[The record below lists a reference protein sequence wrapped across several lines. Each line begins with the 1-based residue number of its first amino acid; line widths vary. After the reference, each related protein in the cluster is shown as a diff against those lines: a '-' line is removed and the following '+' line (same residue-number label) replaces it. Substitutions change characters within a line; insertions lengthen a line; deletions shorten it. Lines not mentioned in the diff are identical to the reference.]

1 MPGRSQ
7 SMPINL
13 PPVLCL
19 MGPTASGK
27 TALAMA
33 LHAQLPVDIISVD
46 ASQVYRGMDIGT
58 AKPSPAELARV
69 PHRLIDIR
77 DPAQPYSAADFC
89 ADALR
94 EIADIHRAGRL
105 PLLVGGSMFYFRA
118 LEQGLSALPSADPAV
133 RARLNQE
140 AERQGWPVLHA
151 RLARQDPA
159 SAARIKPTD
168 TQRIQ
173 RALEVFELTGQ
184 PMPPLTPAAGPP
196 AHRFIKM
203 AIYPAERGILHQQIA
218 QRFHAMLDAGLVAEV
233 ERLLQRTDQTPA
245 LPSMRTVGYRQ
256 VITYLSGALTYQ
268 EMVEKGIIATRQLA
282 KRQLTWLR
290 ADRELHRLDAHDPV
304 LLRSV
309 LDYLATRVHLD
320 KL

>member
-1 MPGRSQ
+1 
-7 SMPINL
+7 
-13 PPVLCL
+13 

-33 LHAQLPVDIISVD
+33 LYAQLPVDIISVD

-58 AKPSPAELARV
+58 AKPSPAELLRV

-77 DPAQPYSAADFC
+77 DPAEPYSAADFC
-89 ADALR
+89 TDALR
-94 EIADIHRAGRL
+94 EIQAIHGAGRL

-140 AERQGWPVLHA
+140 AEREGWPALHA

-168 TQRIQ
+168 AQRIQ
-173 RALEVFELTGQ
+173 RALEVLELTGQ
-184 PMPPLTPAAGPP
+184 PMPPVTPAAGPP
-196 AHRFIKM
+196 SYRFIKL
-203 AIYPAERGILHQQIA
+203 AIYPAERRLLHQQIA
-218 QRFHAMLDAGLVAEV
+218 QRYRAMLDAGLVAEV
-233 ERLLQRTDQTPA
+233 ERLMQRTDLTPD

-256 VITYLSGALTYQ
+256 VIAYLSGALSYQ

-290 ADRELHRLDAHDPV
+290 ADKELHRLDAHDPV

>member
-1 MPGRSQ
+1 
-7 SMPINL
+7 
-13 PPVLCL
+13 

-58 AKPSPAELARV
+58 AKPSPAELLRV

-77 DPAQPYSAADFC
+77 DPAEPYSAADFC
-89 ADALR
+89 TDALR
-94 EIADIHRAGRL
+94 EIQAIHGAGRL

-140 AERQGWPVLHA
+140 AEREGWPALHA

-168 TQRIQ
+168 AQRIQ
-173 RALEVFELTGQ
+173 RALEVLELTGQ
-184 PMPPLTPAAGPP
+184 PMPPVTPAAGPP
-196 AHRFIKM
+196 SYRFIKL
-203 AIYPAERGILHQQIA
+203 AIYPAERRLLHQQIA
-218 QRFHAMLDAGLVAEV
+218 QRYRAMLDAGLVAEV
-233 ERLLQRTDQTPA
+233 ERLMQRTDLTPD

-256 VITYLSGALTYQ
+256 VIAYLSGALGYQ